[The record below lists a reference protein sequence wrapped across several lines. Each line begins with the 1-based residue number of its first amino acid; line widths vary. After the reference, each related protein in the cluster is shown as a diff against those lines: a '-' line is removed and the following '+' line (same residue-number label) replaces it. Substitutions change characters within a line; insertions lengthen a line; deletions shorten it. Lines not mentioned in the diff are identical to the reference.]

1 MPNRLTGRFALLCI
15 VTALAGTGAA
25 AAATAPTA
33 STGPVTSIAPT
44 TATVAGSVNPNGA
57 ATTWFVEYGTT
68 TAYGTKSS
76 SASAGSGTSTAA
88 VSTSLT
94 PLKPGTIYHYRFVA
108 TSSLGTGRGADG
120 ILTTPAAP
128 VAPIAV
134 TGTATNISATAATL
148 NGTVDPSGRA
158 TTWNFEYGTTTNYG
172 TKTPAKSAGSGTSPA
187 AVSAPVTGLVTG
199 HTYHFR
205 LVATSDAG
213 TSRGSDRTLVAAA
226 APTVTTKPASSSRDT
241 SATLNGTV
249 QPNGQATTANYEYGT
264 STSYGTKTPAK
275 NIGSGTGTVNV
286 PALVTGLAGSTTYHF
301 RLVATNV
308 TGTTAGADQTF
319 TTTGRP
325 FTTTGAATG
334 VTAASA
340 TLTGTV
346 DPNGHST
353 SWYFEYGTTTGYG
366 TKTATPSAGSS
377 VGARPVSVAIT
388 GLTPGTTYHFRLV
401 ATSSAGTSPGAD
413 ATFATVGPT
422 VTSSASPTRVIYGH
436 PVTLRGS
443 VSSKQPNAM
452 VAVFAAGPGAAAFT
466 AVATVLTDATGAWN
480 LIVKPGIRTTYK
492 AVFDGG
498 SAFTT
503 VFVRPAVSLAARANG
518 RFAARVVAGRS
529 FSGRIVQLQRRRPDG
544 SWLTIARARA
554 GARSTAVFHPRLP
567 HGRSFLRAAI
577 SAGQA
582 GPGYLAGFSASLS
595 YRRR

>member
-128 VAPIAV
+128 VAPVAV

-301 RLVATNV
+301 RLVAT
-308 TGTTAGADQTF
+308 
-319 TTTGRP
+319 R
-325 FTTTGAATG
+325 
-334 VTAASA
+334 
-340 TLTGTV
+340 
-346 DPNGHST
+346 
-353 SWYFEYGTTTGYG
+353 
-366 TKTATPSAGSS
+366 
-377 VGARPVSVAIT
+377 
-388 GLTPGTTYHFRLV
+388 
-401 ATSSAGTSPGAD
+401 SAGTSPGAD

-582 GPGYLAGFSASLS
+582 GTGYLAGFSASLS